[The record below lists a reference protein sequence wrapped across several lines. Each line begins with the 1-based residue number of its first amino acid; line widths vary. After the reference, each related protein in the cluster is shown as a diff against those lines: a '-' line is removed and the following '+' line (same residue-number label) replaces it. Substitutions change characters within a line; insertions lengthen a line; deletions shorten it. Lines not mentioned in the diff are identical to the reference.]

1 MPREEQ
7 TPSLVPAF
15 DVTVHLVL
23 NDLGKLGRSYLETDE
38 DHADLETIIL
48 DVRSTTDEERTEI
61 TRRFETA
68 HARLRDALFRMGQY
82 AFGVTSDAEN

>member
-1 MPREEQ
+1 MGEAMPDFVE
-7 TPSLVPAF
+7 
-15 DVTVHLVL
+15 
-23 NDLGKLGRSYLETDE
+23 LEAEYKEATSE
-38 DHADLETIIL
+38 VERIIKEYAAIL